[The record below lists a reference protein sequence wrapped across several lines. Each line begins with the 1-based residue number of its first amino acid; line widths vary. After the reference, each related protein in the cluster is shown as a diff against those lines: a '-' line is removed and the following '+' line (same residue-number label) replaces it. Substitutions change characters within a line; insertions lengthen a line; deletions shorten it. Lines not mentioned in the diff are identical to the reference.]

1 MIYATSII
9 GTKEDDDDDDN
20 IRGSEGRELD
30 LEKRISNGLK

>member
-9 GTKEDDDDDDN
+9 GTKEDDDDD
-20 IRGSEGRELD
+20 IRGLEGRELD

>member
-9 GTKEDDDDDDN
+9 GTKEDDDD
-20 IRGSEGRELD
+20 IRGLEGRELD

>member
-9 GTKEDDDDDDN
+9 GTKEEDDDDN
-20 IRGSEGRELD
+20 IRGLEGRELD

>member
-9 GTKEDDDDDDN
+9 GTKEEDDDN
-20 IRGSEGRELD
+20 IRGSEGTELD